1 MTVLGKHT
9 MQETRELI
17 SVIEYRYQQTDK
29 AVAIAVEKVRKAIAE
44 KQPYDE
50 KAATDLDYDWS
61 KLAKRWDKERDEVAS
76 SLRMKAISLMT
87 VPANLIAT
95 EEEWQRVL
103 PYVQADG
110 WTKGT
115 WLDIRD
121 RLRKLGVEIDLKDEP
136 RQGAK
141 DWDIES
147 LRTLDTAIQGVEG
160 AAAQAKTAA
169 KNAVTSKTGITIG
182 LGIAGA
188 LAAAIAIK
196 HYL

>member
-1 MTVLGKHT
+1 MTILGKHT
-9 MQETRELI
+9 MTETRELI

-29 AVAIAVEKVRKAIAE
+29 AVAAAIEKVRKAIAE
-44 KQPYDE
+44 KQPYDVA
-50 KAATDLDYDWS
+50 AATDLDYDWS
-61 KLAKRWDKERDEVAS
+61 KLAKRWEKERDEVAS
-76 SLRMKAISLMT
+76 SLRMKAISLLT

-115 WLDIRD
+115 WLNIRS
-121 RLRKLGVEIDLKDEP
+121 RLQKLGVEIDLKDEP

-141 DWDIES
+141 DWDIDS
-147 LRTLDTAIQGVEG
+147 LRNLDTAIQGIEG
-160 AAAQAKTAA
+160 AATQAKTAVG
-169 KNAVTSKTGITIG
+169 NAATSKTGIMIG
-182 LGIAGA
+182 LGLAGA
-188 LAAAIAIK
+188 VATAIVVK